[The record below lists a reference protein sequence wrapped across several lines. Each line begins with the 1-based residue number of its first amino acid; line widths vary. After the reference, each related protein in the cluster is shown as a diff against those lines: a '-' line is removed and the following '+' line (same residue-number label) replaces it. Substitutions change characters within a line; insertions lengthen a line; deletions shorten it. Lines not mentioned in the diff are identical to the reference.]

1 MLLNKIQS
9 LYEQEKY
16 GEVIDECIQL
26 MDSDDTPPE
35 VFLFAA
41 KAVMQTLEYNY
52 YESSLNIY
60 VEKMQEFFESVTA
73 DKEVIADYVAELQSI
88 MEQKKLEYTKACL
101 EELYRRVDNYHYA
114 MEIWKATYTGWFLIE
129 VKAKDSTYNK
139 GFEIINQNAEQTP
152 KEEYDKLIEN
162 SKYNTHYVASED
174 ICQECYNTALKIFSN
189 AKASVESL
197 RTQYLANTKDICT
210 SNLSKFTYIN
220 LLLRQAEK
228 SENVVFRLQA
238 LKKDAEIRDYSLNA
252 TYKEIGGSVFSL
264 WGGDRTSDVNEL
276 KKIYSYITAI
286 DPNFIMPEL
295 PDTVG
300 YKYIPKAPA
309 QSSGGCYVAT
319 AVYGSYNCP
328 EVWTLRRFRDGILSK
343 TWYGRAFIHTYYAI
357 SPTLVKLF
365 GKNLWFYNVCKP
377 KLDKLV
383 TKLNKQGVE
392 NSPYQ
397 DKNWRL

>member
-1 MLLNKIQS
+1 MLLEEIQS

-16 GEVIDECIQL
+16 NEVIDACIQV
-26 MDSDDTPPE
+26 MDSGVTPPE
-35 VFLFAA
+35 VFLFTA

-52 YESSLNIY
+52 YESALNIY

-88 MEQKKLEYTKACL
+88 MEQKKIEYTKACL
-101 EELYRRVDNYHYA
+101 EELCRRVDNYHYA
-114 MEIWKATYTGWFLIE
+114 METWKATYTGWFLIDA
-129 VKAKDSTYNK
+129 KAKSSTYDK
-139 GFEIINQNAEQTP
+139 GFEKINQDADQMS
-152 KEEYDKLIEN
+152 KEEYDELIEN
-162 SKYNTHYVASED
+162 SKYNTHYIANED
-174 ICQECYNTALKIFSN
+174 ICQECYNTALKMFSN

-197 RTQYLANTKDICT
+197 RTQYLANTKDICA
-210 SNLSKFTYIN
+210 SNLSKFTYIE
-220 LLLRQAEK
+220 LLLSRAEK
-228 SENVVFRLQA
+228 SENVNFRLQA
-238 LKKDAEIRDYSLNA
+238 LKKDAEIRDFSLNA

-264 WGGDRTSDVNEL
+264 RGGDRTTHISEL
-276 KKIYSYITAI
+276 KKIYNDIAAI
-286 DPNFIMPEL
+286 DSNFIIPEL
-295 PDTVG
+295 PSTVG
-300 YKYIPKAPA
+300 YKYIPKAPV
-309 QSSGGCYVAT
+309 QSSDGCYVAT

-365 GKNLWFYNVCKP
+365 GENLWFYNVCKP